1 MKVILF
7 VTIIVLGGLSLATW
21 LCMHLEDHL
30 EWREWHVPRGTE
42 FISCPLEYGEHD
54 GLLLTDVEYAIR
66 KDLLEVRYTVE
77 NRNKGQTPVRNDL
90 ILAFQ
95 NGIGLRTVS
104 PTTWTVMLEGA
115 HARMTQSFRLRD
127 RDARPVIRTGP
138 DLVTADSLP
147 DESIG
152 EQPLPPCKNKPRAVR
167 CFASMFVR
175 QVRQCFSVVWAD
187 GFPRCRHRFPV
198 M

>member
-7 VTIIVLGGLSLATW
+7 VTIIVLGDLSLATW
-21 LCMHLEDHL
+21 LYLHLEEHM

-42 FISCPLEYGEHD
+42 FAPCPLEYGEHD
-54 GLLLTDVEYAIR
+54 GLLLTDVEYAI
-66 KDLLEVRYTVE
+66 
-77 NRNKGQTPVRNDL
+77 RNDL

-127 RDARPVIRTGP
+127 RSAPPVIQPDRT
-138 DLVTADSLP
+138 
-147 DESIG
+147 
-152 EQPLPPCKNKPRAVR
+152 
-167 CFASMFVR
+167 
-175 QVRQCFSVVWAD
+175 W
-187 GFPRCRHRFPV
+187 
-198 M
+198 

>member
-21 LCMHLEDHL
+21 LCMHLEEHM

-42 FISCPLEYGEHD
+42 FAPCPLEYGEHD

-127 RDARPVIRTGP
+127 RATRPVIQPDRT
-138 DLVTADSLP
+138 
-147 DESIG
+147 
-152 EQPLPPCKNKPRAVR
+152 
-167 CFASMFVR
+167 
-175 QVRQCFSVVWAD
+175 W
-187 GFPRCRHRFPV
+187 
-198 M
+198 

>member
-1 MKVILF
+1 MSFVVIAVL
-7 VTIIVLGGLSLATW
+7 IVLTALAVGYVGLL
-21 LCMHLEDHL
+21 LEEHA
-30 EWREWHVPRGTE
+30 EWREWHVPRGKE
-42 FISCPLEYGEHD
+42 FTPCPLEYGEHD

-90 ILAFQ
+90 ILA
-95 NGIGLRTVS
+95 
-104 PTTWTVMLEGA
+104 
-115 HARMTQSFRLRD
+115 
-127 RDARPVIRTGP
+127 
-138 DLVTADSLP
+138 
-147 DESIG
+147 
-152 EQPLPPCKNKPRAVR
+152 

-175 QVRQCFSVVWAD
+175 QVRQCFSAVWAD

>member
-1 MKVILF
+1 MIFVVIAVL
-7 VTIIVLGGLSLATW
+7 IVLTAFALGYVGLL
-21 LCMHLEDHL
+21 LEEHA
-30 EWREWHVPRGTE
+30 EWREWHVPRGKE
-42 FISCPLEYGEHD
+42 FISYPLEYGEHD
-54 GLLLTDVEYAIR
+54 GLLLTDVEYATC

-127 RDARPVIRTGP
+127 RDARPVIQPDRT
-138 DLVTADSLP
+138 
-147 DESIG
+147 
-152 EQPLPPCKNKPRAVR
+152 
-167 CFASMFVR
+167 
-175 QVRQCFSVVWAD
+175 W
-187 GFPRCRHRFPV
+187 
-198 M
+198 

>member
-30 EWREWHVPRGTE
+30 EWREWHVPRGKE
-42 FISCPLEYGEHD
+42 FISYPLEYGEHD
-54 GLLLTDVEYAIR
+54 GLLLTDVEYATC

-104 PTTWTVMLEGA
+104 PTTWTVMLAGLRPCANDPIIPAQGPERT
-115 HARMTQSFRLRD
+115 ARD
-127 RDARPVIRTGP
+127 PTGP

-152 EQPLPPCKNKPRAVR
+152 ERPLPPCKK
-167 CFASMFVR
+167 
-175 QVRQCFSVVWAD
+175 
-187 GFPRCRHRFPV
+187 
-198 M
+198 

>member
-21 LCMHLEDHL
+21 RCMHLEDHL

-42 FISCPLEYGEHD
+42 FISYPLEYGEHD

-77 NRNKGQTPVRNDL
+77 NRNKGQTPVPQRPHPGVPERH
-90 ILAFQ
+90 A
-95 NGIGLRTVS
+95 GLRTVS

-115 HARMTQSFRLRD
+115 HARMTQSLRLRD
-127 RDARPVIRTGP
+127 RDARPVIQPDRT
-138 DLVTADSLP
+138 
-147 DESIG
+147 
-152 EQPLPPCKNKPRAVR
+152 
-167 CFASMFVR
+167 
-175 QVRQCFSVVWAD
+175 W
-187 GFPRCRHRFPV
+187 
-198 M
+198 

>member
-42 FISCPLEYGEHD
+42 FISYPLEYGEQ
-54 GLLLTDVEYAIR
+54 
-66 KDLLEVRYTVE
+66 DLLEVRYTVE

-127 RDARPVIRTGP
+127 RATRPVIQPDRT
-138 DLVTADSLP
+138 
-147 DESIG
+147 
-152 EQPLPPCKNKPRAVR
+152 
-167 CFASMFVR
+167 
-175 QVRQCFSVVWAD
+175 W
-187 GFPRCRHRFPV
+187 
-198 M
+198 

>member
-42 FISCPLEYGEHD
+42 FTPCPLEYGEHD

-66 KDLLEVRYTVE
+66 KDLLEVRYTV
-77 NRNKGQTPVRNDL
+77 
-90 ILAFQ
+90 
-95 NGIGLRTVS
+95 S

-127 RDARPVIRTGP
+127 RSAPPVIQPDRT
-138 DLVTADSLP
+138 
-147 DESIG
+147 
-152 EQPLPPCKNKPRAVR
+152 
-167 CFASMFVR
+167 
-175 QVRQCFSVVWAD
+175 W
-187 GFPRCRHRFPV
+187 
-198 M
+198 

>member
-42 FISCPLEYGEHD
+42 FTPCPLEYGEHD

-104 PTTWTVMLEGA
+104 
-115 HARMTQSFRLRD
+115 
-127 RDARPVIRTGP
+127 
-138 DLVTADSLP
+138 
-147 DESIG
+147 
-152 EQPLPPCKNKPRAVR
+152 

>member
-1 MKVILF
+1 MSFVVIAVL
-7 VTIIVLGGLSLATW
+7 IVLTALAVGYVGLL
-21 LCMHLEDHL
+21 LEEHA

-77 NRNKGQTPVRNDL
+77 
-90 ILAFQ
+90 
-95 NGIGLRTVS
+95 
-104 PTTWTVMLEGA
+104 
-115 HARMTQSFRLRD
+115 
-127 RDARPVIRTGP
+127 
-138 DLVTADSLP
+138 
-147 DESIG
+147 
-152 EQPLPPCKNKPRAVR
+152 

>member
-30 EWREWHVPRGTE
+30 EWREWHVPRGKE

-54 GLLLTDVEYAIR
+54 GLLLTDVEYATC

-104 PTTWTVMLEGA
+104 PTTWTVM
-115 HARMTQSFRLRD
+115 
-127 RDARPVIRTGP
+127 
-138 DLVTADSLP
+138 
-147 DESIG
+147 
-152 EQPLPPCKNKPRAVR
+152 

>member
-21 LCMHLEDHL
+21 LYLHLEEHM

-42 FISCPLEYGEHD
+42 FAPCPLEYGEHD
-54 GLLLTDVEYAIR
+54 GLLLTDVEYA
-66 KDLLEVRYTVE
+66 
-77 NRNKGQTPVRNDL
+77 
-90 ILAFQ
+90 
-95 NGIGLRTVS
+95 
-104 PTTWTVMLEGA
+104 
-115 HARMTQSFRLRD
+115 
-127 RDARPVIRTGP
+127 
-138 DLVTADSLP
+138 
-147 DESIG
+147 
-152 EQPLPPCKNKPRAVR
+152 

>member
-7 VTIIVLGGLSLATW
+7 VTIIVLGDLSLATW
-21 LCMHLEDHL
+21 LYLHLEEHM

-42 FISCPLEYGEHD
+42 FAPCPLEYGEHD

-90 ILAFQ
+90 I
-95 NGIGLRTVS
+95 

-127 RDARPVIRTGP
+127 RDARPVIQPDRT
-138 DLVTADSLP
+138 
-147 DESIG
+147 
-152 EQPLPPCKNKPRAVR
+152 
-167 CFASMFVR
+167 
-175 QVRQCFSVVWAD
+175 W
-187 GFPRCRHRFPV
+187 
-198 M
+198 

>member
-1 MKVILF
+1 MSFVVIAVL
-7 VTIIVLGGLSLATW
+7 IVLTALAVGYVGLL
-21 LCMHLEDHL
+21 LEEHA
-30 EWREWHVPRGTE
+30 EWREWHVPRGKE
-42 FISCPLEYGEHD
+42 FISYPLEYGEHD
-54 GLLLTDVEYAIR
+54 GLLLTDVEYATC

-95 NGIGLRTVS
+95 NGIGLRTV
-104 PTTWTVMLEGA
+104 
-115 HARMTQSFRLRD
+115 
-127 RDARPVIRTGP
+127 
-138 DLVTADSLP
+138 
-147 DESIG
+147 
-152 EQPLPPCKNKPRAVR
+152 

-175 QVRQCFSVVWAD
+175 QVRQCFSAVWAD

>member
-30 EWREWHVPRGTE
+30 EWREWHVPRGME
-42 FISCPLEYGEHD
+42 FISYPLEYGEHD
-54 GLLLTDVEYAIR
+54 GLLLTDV
-66 KDLLEVRYTVE
+66 
-77 NRNKGQTPVRNDL
+77 
-90 ILAFQ
+90 
-95 NGIGLRTVS
+95 
-104 PTTWTVMLEGA
+104 
-115 HARMTQSFRLRD
+115 
-127 RDARPVIRTGP
+127 
-138 DLVTADSLP
+138 
-147 DESIG
+147 
-152 EQPLPPCKNKPRAVR
+152 

-175 QVRQCFSVVWAD
+175 QVRQCFSAVWAD

>member
-7 VTIIVLGGLSLATW
+7 VTIIVLREGKMSFVVIAVLIVLTALAVGYVGLL
-21 LCMHLEDHL
+21 LEEHA
-30 EWREWHVPRGTE
+30 EWREWHVPRGKE
-42 FISCPLEYGEHD
+42 FTPCPLEYGEHD
-54 GLLLTDVEYAIR
+54 GLLLTDVVYAIG

-104 PTTWTVMLEGA
+104 PTTWTVMLEGV

-127 RDARPVIRTGP
+127 RATRPVIQPDRT
-138 DLVTADSLP
+138 
-147 DESIG
+147 
-152 EQPLPPCKNKPRAVR
+152 
-167 CFASMFVR
+167 
-175 QVRQCFSVVWAD
+175 W
-187 GFPRCRHRFPV
+187 
-198 M
+198 

>member
-7 VTIIVLGGLSLATW
+7 VTIIVLGDLSLSTW
-21 LCMHLEDHL
+21 LYLHLEEHM

-42 FISCPLEYGEHD
+42 FAPCPLEYGEHD
-54 GLLLTDVEYAIR
+54 G
-66 KDLLEVRYTVE
+66 LLEVRYTVE

-127 RDARPVIRTGP
+127 RDARPVIQPDRT
-138 DLVTADSLP
+138 
-147 DESIG
+147 
-152 EQPLPPCKNKPRAVR
+152 
-167 CFASMFVR
+167 
-175 QVRQCFSVVWAD
+175 W
-187 GFPRCRHRFPV
+187 
-198 M
+198 

>member
-42 FISCPLEYGEHD
+42 FISYPLEYGEHD
-54 GLLLTDVEYAIR
+54 GLLMTDVEYATC

-77 NRNKGQTPVRNDL
+77 NRNKGQTPVRRPHPGIPERHRAQDRIPDDL
-90 ILAFQ
+90 
-95 NGIGLRTVS
+95 
-104 PTTWTVMLEGA
+104 
-115 HARMTQSFRLRD
+115 D
-127 RDARPVIRTGP
+127 RDARRSPCANDPIIPAQGPGHTSRDTTRP

-152 EQPLPPCKNKPRAVR
+152 EQPLPPCKK
-167 CFASMFVR
+167 
-175 QVRQCFSVVWAD
+175 
-187 GFPRCRHRFPV
+187 
-198 M
+198 

>member
-1 MKVILF
+1 MSFVVIAVL
-7 VTIIVLGGLSLATW
+7 IVLTALAVGYVGLL
-21 LCMHLEDHL
+21 LEEHM

-42 FISCPLEYGEHD
+42 FAPCPLEYGEHD

-104 PTTWTVMLEGA
+104 PTTWTVMLEVFLFN
-115 HARMTQSFRLRD
+115 RKLR
-127 RDARPVIRTGP
+127 
-138 DLVTADSLP
+138 
-147 DESIG
+147 
-152 EQPLPPCKNKPRAVR
+152 
-167 CFASMFVR
+167 F
-175 QVRQCFSVVWAD
+175 
-187 GFPRCRHRFPV
+187 
-198 M
+198 